1 MKRKLMFAMT
11 FAALAVVPAAFADDT
26 GTSVLSLAV
35 APEAS
40 FSTAFTGTTLTTSG
54 GKFGAYSGTTNFT
67 FKIRTSESTGSGH
80 ITVQVTD
87 FATGGPAIADLSF
100 NCTTASSGTGCSAG
114 TAASSAS
121 AVNVVNF
128 GAGAHSADAG
138 DAGSVAWN
146 LVNRTDVKTGSY
158 TSTATFNISAL

>member
-1 MKRKLMFAMT
+1 M
-11 FAALAVVPAAFADDT
+11 
-26 GTSVLSLAV
+26 
-35 APEAS
+35 
-40 FSTAFTGTTLTTSG
+40 TTSG
-54 GKFGAYSGTTNFT
+54 GKFGAYSGTTNFS
-67 FKIRTSESTGSGH
+67 FKIRTTESTGSGH

-87 FATGGPAIADLSF
+87 FATGGPAIADLTF
-100 NCTTASSGTGCSAG
+100 NCTSASGTGCTAS

-121 AVNVVNF
+121 AVTVVTF

-146 LVNRTDVKTGSY
+146 LVNRTDVKTGNY